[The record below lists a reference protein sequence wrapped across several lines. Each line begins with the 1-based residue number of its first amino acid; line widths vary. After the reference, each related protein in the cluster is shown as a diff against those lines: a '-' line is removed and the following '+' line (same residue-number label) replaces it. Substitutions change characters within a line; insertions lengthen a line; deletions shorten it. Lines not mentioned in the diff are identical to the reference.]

1 MSRLEET
8 RALASG
14 AVVALVLIFAA
25 PALTLAATPDATR
38 PVGNDPR
45 SSGEGPGLVGDP
57 VFAIGLVLAI
67 GVAALVLTLVYVRM
81 TGRPKTTE

>member
-1 MSRLEET
+1 MSRVEAT

-14 AVVALVLIFAA
+14 VIVGITLILAA
-25 PALTLAATPDATR
+25 PAITLAATPDATR
-38 PVGNDPR
+38 AVGNDPR

-57 VFAIGLVLAI
+57 IFAIGLVLAI
-67 GVAALVLTLVYVRM
+67 GAAALVLTLIYVRM